1 MQQVISQLDH
11 ISSTICQTFKHQK
24 KNPIEYNDTMSDFV
38 LKIQYRGGGGG
49 KRAAVMQGY
58 ETSLI

>member
-38 LKIQYRGGGGG
+38 LKYGMEEEEEEVSGQ
-49 KRAAVMQGY
+49 Q
-58 ETSLI
+58 